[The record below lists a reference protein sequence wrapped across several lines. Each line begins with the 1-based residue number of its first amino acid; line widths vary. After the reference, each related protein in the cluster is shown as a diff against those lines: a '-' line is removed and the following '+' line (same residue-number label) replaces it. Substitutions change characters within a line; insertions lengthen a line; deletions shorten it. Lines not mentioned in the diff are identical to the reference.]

1 MQNRYSLEYRYA
13 LGTWYPVD
21 TPNGMAAPAIG
32 LARLAEETGHVH
44 IALNREIRKFL
55 WKDSKA
61 THVCYDNDLCEKVDG
76 VVAAA
81 DYQYVEQHL
90 LPRELRR
97 YSPSYWHRRVMSPG
111 CLLFY
116 IGLRE
121 GGNLSELAHHTFF
134 FDKDLDGRLRDV
146 FETHDEGSSD
156 RRVFYVTKHENSR
169 TLFVLVPISYRLE
182 RVDASLREEIRADVL
197 RRMENVTGVN
207 ISSLITYERIFG
219 PSDFAR
225 DFHAWRGNAFGLA
238 NVLSQS
244 LVLKPSTDSLA
255 SNLNFAGHLTTPG
268 PGMPPAIVSGIV
280 AANRLHERMKNETMQ
295 DVWKVMVWQL
305 LRIAIGL
312 FGVAHVATI
321 VAMIVSRKFRSRIEC
336 VRLFYVRSCVV
347 SKSFT
352 FLKITKS
359 TTSHVTE
366 TRTHVLC
373 RIHLNEKCGIIFGH
387 WSDVCTVSSRRRYC
401 GRTWCSR

>member
-1 MQNRYSLEYRYA
+1 MGNHSLFNARMQNRYSLEYRYA

-61 THVCYDNDLCEKVDG
+61 THVCYDNDLCENVDG

-97 YSPSYWHRRVMSPG
+97 YSPSYWRRRVMSPG

-207 ISSLITYERIFG
+207 ISSLIAYVVFEREAREFSLY
-219 PSDFAR
+219 PSSIT
-225 DFHAWRGNAFGLA
+225 
-238 NVLSQS
+238 VTI
-244 LVLKPSTDSLA
+244 ST
-255 SNLNFAGHLTTPG
+255 NTPEQTG
-268 PGMPPAIVSGIV
+268 THYIHSAI
-280 AANRLHERMKNETMQ
+280 
-295 DVWKVMVWQL
+295 
-305 LRIAIGL
+305 
-312 FGVAHVATI
+312 
-321 VAMIVSRKFRSRIEC
+321 
-336 VRLFYVRSCVV
+336 
-347 SKSFT
+347 
-352 FLKITKS
+352 
-359 TTSHVTE
+359 SHQ
-366 TRTHVLC
+366 H
-373 RIHLNEKCGIIFGH
+373 
-387 WSDVCTVSSRRRYC
+387 S
-401 GRTWCSR
+401 